1 MSSPRVNTQRSS
13 RRPEERLL
21 DDVDLDLVAALQLA
35 PRTPV
40 NALAEI
46 LDSSPSTIARRLAR
60 LRTERLLRVGGRL
73 DWPLITT
80 ENPRQVWIKCEP
92 GRSQEVARRILELAD
107 EVQTLL
113 VTTGS
118 ADIYC
123 SVYPLLGTDIFDL
136 LTNRLPGIPGIVSTE
151 SHLVL
156 RAHTMGQTWRL
167 HRLDQAQTDRLR
179 EHAVQVS
186 QERRASLEELSD
198 LERRTLE
205 LMVAN
210 GRIPAADIARELGV
224 SRSTAYRTSQTLLE
238 CGALQPRVEIEPALL
253 GFPLNALL
261 SLTVLPQAIPCLLE
275 TLAGHPS
282 ARYVSMVAGSSSVIH
297 YGVFRD
303 EEDLA
308 RFITTDLGA
317 FPEVTTVNTCVG
329 VRVLRRHWTAREG
342 VRLGE
347 RADGFLSPLR
357 FPPTPALTASPT
369 G

>member
-1 MSSPRVNTQRSS
+1 MPSPTVTTRRTSA
-13 RRPEERLL
+13 RPEERLL
-21 DDVDLDLVAALQLA
+21 DDVDLDLVAALQIA

-40 NALAEI
+40 NALADV
-46 LDSSPSTIARRLAR
+46 LDSSPSTIARRLSR
-60 LRTERLLRVGGRL
+60 LRADRLLRVVGRL

-80 ENPRQVWIKCEP
+80 ENPRQVWITCAP
-92 GRSQEVARRILELAD
+92 GRSEEVARRLLELA

-113 VTTGS
+113 LTTGS

-136 LTNRLPGIPGIVSTE
+136 LTHRLPATEGIVSTE
-151 SHLVL
+151 SQLVL
-156 RAHTMGQTWRL
+156 RAHTLGQTWRL
-167 HRLDQAQTDRLR
+167 HRLSEDRTAQLR
-179 EHAVQVS
+179 EHAVQVTR
-186 QERRASLEELSD
+186 ERLTSPDRLSE

-224 SRSTAYRTSQTLLE
+224 SRSTAYRTAQSLLE
-238 CGALQPRVEIEPALL
+238 CGALVPRVEIEPTLL

-261 SLTVLPQAIPCLLE
+261 SLTVLPQAIPGLLDA
-275 TLAGHPS
+275 LGAHPS
-282 ARYVSMVAGSSSVIH
+282 ARQVSMVAGSSSVIH

-317 FPEVTTVNTCVG
+317 FPAVTTVNTCVG
-329 VRVLRRHWTAREG
+329 VRVLRRHWTARDG

-347 RADGFLSPLR
+347 RVAGLWPRS
-357 FPPTPALTASPT
+357 TS
-369 G
+369 

>member
-1 MSSPRVNTQRSS
+1 MPSPTVTMRRSS
-13 RRPEERLL
+13 ARPEERLL
-21 DDVDLDLVAALQLA
+21 DDVDLDLVAALQIA

-40 NALAEI
+40 NALAEV
-46 LDSSPSTIARRLAR
+46 LDSSPSTVARRLSR
-60 LRTERLLRVGGRL
+60 LRTERLLRVVGRL

-80 ENPRQVWIKCEP
+80 ENPRQVWITCEP
-92 GRSQEVARRILELAD
+92 GRSQEVARRILELA

-113 VTTGS
+113 LTTGN

-151 SHLVL
+151 SQLVL

-167 HRLDQAQTDRLR
+167 HRLTGEQSERLH
-179 EHAVQVS
+179 EHAVQVT
-186 QERRASLEELSD
+186 QERRTSPEQLSE
-198 LERRTLE
+198 LERRTAE

-210 GRIPAADIARELGV
+210 GRIPAADIARALDV
-224 SRSTAYRTSQTLLE
+224 SRSTAYRTSQSLLE
-238 CGALQPRVEIEPALL
+238 CGALWPRVEIEPTLL
-253 GFPLNALL
+253 GFPLNALM
-261 SLTVLPQAIPCLLE
+261 SLTVLPQAIPGLLD
-275 TLAGHPS
+275 TLGSHPS

-329 VRVLRRHWTAREG
+329 VRVLRRHWTARDG
-342 VRLGE
+342 VRLGD
-347 RADGFLSPLR
+347 RVDGFLRHLR
-357 FPPTPALTASPT
+357 PVNDTAEARD
-369 G
+369 

>member
-1 MSSPRVNTQRSS
+1 MPSPTVTMRRSS
-13 RRPEERLL
+13 ARPEERLL
-21 DDVDLDLVAALQLA
+21 DDVDLDLIAALQIA

-40 NALAEI
+40 NALAEV
-46 LDSSPSTIARRLAR
+46 LDSSPSTVARRLSR
-60 LRTERLLRVGGRL
+60 LRTERLLRVVGRL

-92 GRSQEVARRILELAD
+92 GRSQEVARRILELA

-113 VTTGS
+113 LTTGN

-151 SHLVL
+151 SQLVL

-167 HRLDQAQTDRLR
+167 HRLTGEQTERLH
-179 EHAVQVS
+179 EHAVQVT
-186 QERRASLEELSD
+186 QDRRTSPEQLSE
-198 LERRTLE
+198 LERRTAE
-205 LMVAN
+205 LMVDN
-210 GRIPAADIARELGV
+210 GRIPAADIARALDV
-224 SRSTAYRTSQTLLE
+224 SRSTAYRTSQSLLE
-238 CGALQPRVEIEPALL
+238 CGALWPRVEIEPTLL
-253 GFPLNALL
+253 GFPLNALM
-261 SLTVLPQAIPCLLE
+261 SLTVLPQAIPGLLD
-275 TLAGHPS
+275 TLGGHPS

-317 FPEVTTVNTCVG
+317 VPEVTTVNTCVG
-329 VRVLRRHWTAREG
+329 VRVLRRHWTARDG
-342 VRLGE
+342 VRLGD
-347 RADGFLSPLR
+347 RVDGFLRHLR
-357 FPPTPALTASPT
+357 PVNHDAEARD
-369 G
+369 